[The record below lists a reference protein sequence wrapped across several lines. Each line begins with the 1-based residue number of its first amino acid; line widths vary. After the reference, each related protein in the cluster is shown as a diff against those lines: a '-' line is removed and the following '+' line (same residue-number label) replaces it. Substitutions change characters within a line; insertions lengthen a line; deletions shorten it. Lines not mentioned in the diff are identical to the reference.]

1 MKSVLLQ
8 ALRTALAVMLL
19 TGAWLLACQGSAVAQ
34 MPQRMLAGVLTVA
47 AMAVLFAALFR
58 RVRSEDRIARL
69 EADLCREQNARSQA
83 DQALAEADLLLARLT
98 ARAPGAGED
107 DGAAPEVQLIAQ
119 LAQVQ
124 AELAQIQL
132 HGALDPVC
140 AGRIGRARDRLEQVA
155 RIARSNRG
163 TARAAQPG

>member
-8 ALRTALAVMLL
+8 SLRTALAVLL
-19 TGAWLLACQGSAVAQ
+19 LAGAWQLAYREPVVLEAPQRLLAGALV
-34 MPQRMLAGVLTVA
+34 VA
-47 AMAVLFAALFR
+47 AMAILFAVLFR
-58 RVRSEDRIARL
+58 RVHSEDRIARL

-98 ARAPGAGED
+98 ARDAAQLGVAAD
-107 DGAAPEVQLIAQ
+107 AAPEALLIAQ

-124 AELAQIQL
+124 AELAQIQQ
-132 HGALDPVC
+132 HNTIDPVC

-155 RIARSNRG
+155 RTVRN
-163 TARAAQPG
+163 TARAAEPG

>member
-8 ALRTALAVMLL
+8 VLRTALAVLL
-19 TGAWLLACQGSAVAQ
+19 LAGAWQIAFRDPVVPE
-34 MPQRMLAGVLTVA
+34 MPQRLLAGALIVA
-47 AMAVLFAALFR
+47 GLGSLFALLFG

-98 ARAPGAGED
+98 ARTPGYADGQED
-107 DGAAPEVQLIAQ
+107 AAPEVQLIAQ

-124 AELAQIQL
+124 AELAQIQQ
-132 HGALDPVC
+132 HGTLDTVC
-140 AGRIGRARDRLEQVA
+140 AGRIGRVRDRLEQVA
-155 RIARSNRG
+155 RIARNS
-163 TARAAQPG
+163 ARAAEPG

>member
-1 MKSVLLQ
+1 MKSVWLQ
-8 ALRTALAVMLL
+8 SLRTALAVLL
-19 TGAWLLACQGSAVAQ
+19 LAGAWQLVYNGPIFVEKPERLVAGAL
-34 MPQRMLAGVLTVA
+34 MVG
-47 AMAVLFAALFR
+47 AMAALFAVLFR

-98 ARAPGAGED
+98 ARTPGLAGSENTP
-107 DGAAPEVQLIAQ
+107 PEIQLVAQ

-124 AELAQIQL
+124 AELAQIQQ
-132 HGALDPVC
+132 HTALDPVC

-155 RIARSNRG
+155 RTVRN
-163 TARAAQPG
+163 TVRAAEPG

>member
-8 ALRTALAVMLL
+8 ALRTALAVLL
-19 TGAWLLACQGSAVAQ
+19 LAGAWQIAFRDPVVAE
-34 MPQRMLAGVLTVA
+34 MPQRLLAGALVVA
-47 AMAVLFAALFR
+47 GLGSLFALLFG

-98 ARAPGAGED
+98 ARAPGYADGQED
-107 DGAAPEVQLIAQ
+107 AAPEVQLIAQ

-124 AELAQIQL
+124 AELAQIQQ
-132 HGALDPVC
+132 HGALDSVC
-140 AGRIGRARDRLEQVA
+140 AGRIGRVRDRLEQVA
-155 RIARSNRG
+155 RIARNN
-163 TARAAQPG
+163 ARAAEPG

>member
-8 ALRTALAVMLL
+8 PLRTSLAVLL
-19 TGAWLLACQGSAVAQ
+19 LAGAWQLAYHGPEVLL
-34 MPQRMLAGVLTVA
+34 MPQRLLAGALMVG
-47 AMAVLFAALFR
+47 AMAVLFTILFR

-98 ARAPGAGED
+98 ARAPGRAGEQED
-107 DGAAPEVQLIAQ
+107 LGPEMQLIAQ

-124 AELAQIQL
+124 AELAQIQQ
-132 HGALDPVC
+132 HNALDPVC

-155 RIARSNRG
+155 RIARCA
-163 TARAAQPG
+163 ARAAEPG

>member
-8 ALRTALAVMLL
+8 SLRTALAVL
-19 TGAWLLACQGSAVAQ
+19 LLAGAGSVAYRGSGVLETPERLIAGALVVGA
-34 MPQRMLAGVLTVA
+34 MAGVF
-47 AMAVLFAALFR
+47 AVLFR
-58 RVRSEDRIARL
+58 RVHSEDRIARL

-98 ARAPGAGED
+98 ARASGRAD
-107 DGAAPEVQLIAQ
+107 AQDGAAPEAQLIAQ

-124 AELAQIQL
+124 AELAQIQQ
-132 HGALDPVC
+132 HNALDPVC

-155 RIARSNRG
+155 RIARNSAR
-163 TARAAQPG
+163 TAAPG

>member
-1 MKSVLLQ
+1 MKSVWLQ
-8 ALRTALAVMLL
+8 SLRTALAVLL
-19 TGAWLLACQGSAVAQ
+19 LAGAWQLAYRGSVFVEKPERLVAGAL
-34 MPQRMLAGVLTVA
+34 MVG
-47 AMAVLFAALFR
+47 AMAALFAILFR

-98 ARAPGAGED
+98 ARTPGLAGSEDAP
-107 DGAAPEVQLIAQ
+107 PEIQLVAH

-124 AELAQIQL
+124 AELAQIQQ
-132 HGALDPVC
+132 HSGLDPVC

-155 RIARSNRG
+155 RIVRN
-163 TARAAQPG
+163 TARAAEPG

>member
-8 ALRTALAVMLL
+8 SLRTALAVLL
-19 TGAWLLACQGSAVAQ
+19 LAGAWQFAYRGPVIFEKPERLLAGAL
-34 MPQRMLAGVLTVA
+34 MVA
-47 AMAVLFAALFR
+47 AMAALFAVLFR

-98 ARAPGAGED
+98 ARAPGRADAQEE
-107 DGAAPEVQLIAQ
+107 AAPEALLTAQ

-124 AELAQIQL
+124 AELAQIQQ
-132 HGALDPVC
+132 HTALDPVC

-155 RIARSNRG
+155 RTVRN
-163 TARAAQPG
+163 TARAAEPG

>member
-1 MKSVLLQ
+1 MKSVWLQ
-8 ALRTALAVMLL
+8 SLRTALAVLL
-19 TGAWLLACQGSAVAQ
+19 LAGAWQLAYRGPVLLEKPERLLAGALRV
-34 MPQRMLAGVLTVA
+34 G
-47 AMAVLFAALFR
+47 AMAALFAVLFR

-98 ARAPGAGED
+98 ARTSGLAGSHD
-107 DGAAPEVQLIAQ
+107 ATPEVLLIAQ

-124 AELAQIQL
+124 AELAQIQQ
-132 HGALDPVC
+132 HSALDPVC

-155 RIARSNRG
+155 RTVRN
-163 TARAAQPG
+163 TARAAEPG